1 MTARLRDAVD
11 RWAVVWWPRAASD
24 AALVARYDALAA
36 ALRASRVRGPGW
48 RRELTAL
55 ADIGPVAR
63 EMRRRG
69 LDGHPTGV

>member
-1 MTARLRDAVD
+1 MSLRAAFD

-24 AALVARYDALAA
+24 AALVARYDELVL
-36 ALRASRVRGPGW
+36 ALRGGDMA
-48 RRELTAL
+48 AL

-69 LDGHPTGV
+69 LWPLTRRCWAG